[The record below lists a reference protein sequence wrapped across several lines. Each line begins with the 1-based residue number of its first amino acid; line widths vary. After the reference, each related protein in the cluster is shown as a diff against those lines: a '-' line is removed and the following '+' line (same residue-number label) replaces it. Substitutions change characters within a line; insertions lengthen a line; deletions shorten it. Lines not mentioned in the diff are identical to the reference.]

1 MQPMVGIQLSV
12 FGKTLRERFL
22 QMTGWILQP
31 CSVRSQVP
39 RFQCLL
45 VDGRTPEWCEGD
57 GLIPLGGSWTPS
69 IGESPGL
76 FSEEKESSLWRILE
90 DSVPQK
96 YYLSPAICSRFLR
109 LAQTTGCPPPEPV
122 EYLLIKQ
129 GGRYPSSAPFRNGVC
144 GVLQNQETSL
154 LSSQVSD
161 GQMNLFQLC
170 WQKQSI

>member
-1 MQPMVGIQLSV
+1 MVYFQQSL
-12 FGKTLRERFL
+12 FGRTSWERFF
-22 QMTGWILQP
+22 QMTGWTLEP
-31 CSVRSQVP
+31 CSQRSQP
-39 RFQCLL
+39 PIFQCLL
-45 VDGRTPEWCEGD
+45 LENGQEPEWCEG
-57 GLIPLGGSWTPS
+57 IRPISHGGSWMPS

-76 FSEEKESSLWRILE
+76 FSEEKESSLWQILE

-129 GGRYPSSAPFRNGVC
+129 GGKYPSSAPFRNGVC